1 MITQERLHEMFEYRN
16 GTLYRKKSL
25 GRTKAGDKVGFVNSK
40 GYVAVNIDK
49 QCIAV
54 HRLIWVMQHG
64 EFPELIDHIDGNRQ
78 NNRIE
83 NLRLADKFGNAQNK
97 RMHKNNTSGVK
108 GVYWKKDKNKW
119 AAQIMCNNK
128 PKFIGYFDSLDDA
141 NNATF
146 LTRNELHGK
155 FTNHGITA
163 MTARITAL
171 EEK

>member
-1 MITQERLHEMFEYRN
+1 MITQERLHKMFEYKN
-16 GTLYRKKSL
+16 GSLYRKISL

-49 QCIAV
+49 QCISV

-64 EFPELIDHIDGNRQ
+64 AMPELIDHIDGDRQ

-119 AAQIMCNNK
+119 MAQIGFNRKQKNL
-128 PKFIGYFDSLDDA
+128 GYFDKKEDAAEFISLARDM
-141 NNATF
+141 
-146 LTRNELHGK
+146 LHGQYA
-155 FTNHGITA
+155 NHA
-163 MTARITAL
+163 ITAL
-171 EEK
+171 TARVAQLESN